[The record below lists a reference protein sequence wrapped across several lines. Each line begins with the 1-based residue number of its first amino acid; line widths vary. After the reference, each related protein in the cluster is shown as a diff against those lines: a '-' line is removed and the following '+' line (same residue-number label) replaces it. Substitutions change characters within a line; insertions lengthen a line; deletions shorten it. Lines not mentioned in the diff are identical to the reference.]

1 MLILALAISCL
12 TTSNLPWFMDLP
24 FQVPMQYCSLQHLTL
39 PLSPVSS
46 TTVCCFCF
54 GSIPSFFLELFLHW
68 FPVAYWAST
77 DMGSSSFSVLSFC
90 LFILFMGF
98 SRQKYWSGFP
108 FASPVDHIL
117 SELSTMTHLSWV
129 ALYSMA
135 HSFIEL
141 DKANVKFKV
150 KFLIIPQAIAYVF
163 FIYPSIT
170 QYSVSQDTPYQWH
183 TTKQQILICHRIIVG
198 LHIHHKGIMMESA
211 CFPDPASA
219 TFTWLASRK
228 LTCMNC
234 PKNPLPSELPSAQS
248 TDCSAH
254 QWASDVALMVKTLPA
269 SAGRH
274 KRHRFNSWVRKAPC
288 RRAWQPTSVFF
299 PEESQGQTEK
309 PGGLH
314 SKGSQK
320 VGHDWRDLAC
330 THARCQLSFCDPWS
344 KVAAPVNQQTSQS
357 CLSEFES

>member
-1 MLILALAISCL
+1 MLFIALDLASIASPIHNWVLFLLWLHPFILSGVISPLISSSILGIYWHGEFIFQC
-12 TTSNLPWFMDLP
+12 PIFLP
-24 FQVPMQYCSLQHLTL
+24 FHTVHGVLKAWIL
-39 PLSPVSS
+39 P
-46 TTVCCFCF
+46 
-54 GSIPSFFLELFLHW
+54 
-68 FPVAYWAST
+68 FP
-77 DMGSSSFSVLSFC
+77 
-90 LFILFMGF
+90 
-98 SRQKYWSGFP
+98 
-108 FASPVDHIL
+108 SPVDHIL
-117 SELSTMTHLSWV
+117 SELSTMTHLPWV

-269 SAGRH
+269 GVGRH